1 MVNNHIMAMVLVI
14 NVGAEEEIMEMINNA
29 LEIQHITTIQT
40 NECKLIRKM
49 KSICNK
55 KKLAAVFVC
64 MFERVNSS
72 HLV

>member
-1 MVNNHIMAMVLVI
+1 MAMVLVI
-14 NVGAEEEIMEMINNA
+14 NVGAEEEEEIMEMINNV